1 MRRTLFRTGNS
12 VVVSLP
18 RDALDKLGWSEGSE
32 VSVELDEEQ
41 GRLLIA
47 LTAPPVPGV
56 DENFSRQLD
65 EFIEEYR
72 SALEALA
79 R

>member
-12 VVVSLP
+12 IAVSLP
-18 RDALDKLGWSEGSE
+18 RDALDKLGWSEGPE

-41 GRLLIA
+41 GRILIA
-47 LTAPPVPGV
+47 PPPRVPGV
-56 DENFSRQLD
+56 DETFAKQLD
-65 EFIEEYR
+65 AFIEEYR

>member
-47 LTAPPVPGV
+47 PTTPPVPGV
-56 DENFSRQLD
+56 DETFAKQLD